1 MDIPKL
7 VPQQPLYSTI
17 EIRWFFSSPIEELV
31 NFVKEL
37 SLDKNKPET
46 RTDTY
51 FPIADRPDLGLKVRG
66 DNYEVK
72 QRQEWTIPLPESQPL
87 PGKFEAWNKWSL
99 EKLPKTKSKLT
110 GLPIIKKRWLTS
122 LDQAFNVISNFS
134 NPPQKIQI
142 EYTEIKIEATN
153 HYTFALEISGFP
165 TPEKLLEIARKI
177 PIHPRMT
184 AENCCSY
191 PAFILKNT
199 AKNNSQH

>member
-7 VPQQPLYSTI
+7 VPQLPLYSTI
-17 EIRWFFSSPIEELV
+17 EIRWFFSSPIEELL

-37 SLDKNKPET
+37 SLYKNKPET

-87 PGKFEAWNKWSL
+87 PGKFEAWNKWTL
-99 EKLPKTKSKLT
+99 EKLPKTESKLT

-122 LDQAFNVISNFS
+122 LDKHLMLFSISQTLRRKFKSNLPKSKLKLQTIILLPWKFQASLPRKSFLKS
-134 NPPQKIQI
+134 Q
-142 EYTEIKIEATN
+142 
-153 HYTFALEISGFP
+153 
-165 TPEKLLEIARKI
+165 EKYRSIRG
-177 PIHPRMT
+177 
-184 AENCCSY
+184 
-191 PAFILKNT
+191 
-199 AKNNSQH
+199 

>member
-1 MDIPKL
+1 MDTPKL

-37 SLDKNKPET
+37 SLYKNKPET

-51 FPIADRPDLGLKVRG
+51 FPIADRPDLGLKVR
-66 DNYEVK
+66 DDIYEVK

-87 PGKFEAWNKWSL
+87 PGKFEAWDKWTL
-99 EKLPKTKSKLT
+99 EKLPKTESKLT

-134 NPPQKIQI
+134 NPPQEIQI

-165 TPEKLLEIARKI
+165 TPQKLLEFARKI

-191 PAFILKNT
+191 PAFILENVVK
-199 AKNNSQH
+199 K